1 MKIIKEKVKNT
12 EIKELASGLFGE
24 MIKFV
29 VDIQKETI
37 AFDAE
42 MHADLEQLLL
52 EKGSKQE
59 NLWGGNYF
67 PKDEK
72 IEFTSLI
79 NIRPRQNNKS
89 MEIKDIKVKERIENI
104 FEKLII

>member
-52 EKGSKQE
+52 EKGSK
-59 NLWGGNYF
+59 
-67 PKDEK
+67 
-72 IEFTSLI
+72 
-79 NIRPRQNNKS
+79 
-89 MEIKDIKVKERIENI
+89 
-104 FEKLII
+104 